1 MGDKVCT
8 RFRNRIRLKNVF
20 CSSHSSPI
28 TGNAMELRSGAALD
42 TTRMDVGWETFVSRR
57 CLRTAA
63 LVFAP
68 KIATGI
74 LRIRATWG
82 WTATTA
88 GWATIARTRAL
99 VDALKVLASMTTPI
113 MTIMAIM
120 TMALALTHAMKLTP
134 RSATA
139 LRSTATLETT
149 GRGAG

>member
-1 MGDKVCT
+1 MGL
-8 RFRNRIRLKNVF
+8 LKLKLKLQGAR
-20 CSSHSSPI
+20 SSPI
-28 TGNAMELRSGAALD
+28 TGNAMELRPGAALD

-57 CLRTAA
+57 CWRTAA

-74 LRIRATWG
+74 LRIGATWG

-88 GWATIARTRAL
+88 GWATIARTRTL
-99 VDALKVLASMTTPI
+99 VDALRVLAS

-120 TMALALTHAMKLTP
+120 TMALALAHVTLKLTP

-139 LRSTATLETT
+139 LRSTATLETM
-149 GRGAG
+149 GKGAG

>member
-1 MGDKVCT
+1 MGL
-8 RFRNRIRLKNVF
+8 LKLKLKLLGA
-20 CSSHSSPI
+20 HSSPI

-68 KIATGI
+68 KIATRI
-74 LRIRATWG
+74 LRIGATWG

-99 VDALKVLASMTTPI
+99 VDALQVLASMTTPI
-113 MTIMAIM
+113 MT
-120 TMALALTHAMKLTP
+120 MALAHVTLKLTP

-149 GRGAG
+149 GKGAG

>member
-1 MGDKVCT
+1 MGL
-8 RFRNRIRLKNVF
+8 LKLKLKLLGA
-20 CSSHSSPI
+20 HSSPI

-63 LVFAP
+63 LVFAL

-74 LRIRATWG
+74 LRIGVTWG

-99 VDALKVLASMTTPI
+99 VDALQVLASMTTPI